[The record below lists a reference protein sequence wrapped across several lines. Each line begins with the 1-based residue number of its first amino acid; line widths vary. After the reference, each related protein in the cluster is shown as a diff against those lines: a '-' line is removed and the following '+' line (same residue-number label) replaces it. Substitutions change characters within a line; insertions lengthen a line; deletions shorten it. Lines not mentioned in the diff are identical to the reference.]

1 MDNSTTP
8 DDLEGAVSRAV
19 TLDETRHMVVH
30 LTDEGVI
37 FDVHDE
43 QAGTLSTVGMTFE
56 EWAEFIE
63 RADS

>member
-37 FDVHDE
+37 LDVHDE

-56 EWAEFIE
+56 
-63 RADS
+63 